1 MDSAASRRVLWSSL
15 RCEEPPHLSPTASR
29 GAGTEGGRFTVLALM
44 IGFVQVLCAGCGCT
58 VDSGVRVAVCGNEN
72 CCCRELPT
80 REPDPEAIAESEN

>member
-1 MDSAASRRVLWSSL
+1 MDSAASRRVLWSPL
-15 RCEEPPHLSPTASR
+15 RCEPRTYPRPAVGR
-29 GAGTEGGRFTVLALM
+29 VPKGGRFTVLALM

>member
-1 MDSAASRRVLWSSL
+1 
-15 RCEEPPHLSPTASR
+15 
-29 GAGTEGGRFTVLALM
+29 M